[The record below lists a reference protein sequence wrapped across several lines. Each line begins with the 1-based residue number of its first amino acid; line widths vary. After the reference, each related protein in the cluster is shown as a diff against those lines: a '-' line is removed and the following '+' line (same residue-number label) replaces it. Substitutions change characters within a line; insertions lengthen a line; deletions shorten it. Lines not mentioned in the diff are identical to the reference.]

1 MVGKDRTSEDRDLL
15 RDTMLA
21 KYERWSYAVNLAA
34 AAASL
39 SENGYRVLLTTFSRA
54 RKSGSSSSRSLTQ
67 A

>member
-1 MVGKDRTSEDRDLL
+1 
-15 RDTMLA
+15 MLA